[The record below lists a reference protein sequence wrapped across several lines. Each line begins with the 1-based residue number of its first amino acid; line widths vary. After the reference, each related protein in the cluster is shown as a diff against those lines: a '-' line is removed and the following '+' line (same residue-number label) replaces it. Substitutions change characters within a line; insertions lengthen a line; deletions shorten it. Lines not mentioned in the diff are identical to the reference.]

1 MYVSFQVISR
11 VLSIR
16 TNNNCICVITC
27 FWGGGGGLGWF
38 FLQNMNIYSHR
49 LNLKMI
55 CSRVEFLSVA
65 SIDSDTFAMIIRF
78 NSYNLEEFL
87 HQWFGHFGQTSATF
101 EFNAIHLKMLTAKW
115 LLYCSGLS

>member
-1 MYVSFQVISR
+1 
-11 VLSIR
+11 
-16 TNNNCICVITC
+16 
-27 FWGGGGGLGWF
+27 
-38 FLQNMNIYSHR
+38 MNIYSHR
-49 LNLKMI
+49 LNLKKI

-87 HQWFGHFGQTSATF
+87 HQWFGHFGPTSATF